1 MLERIRVFTG
11 NANQELARKITE
23 NLGVTLGK
31 AHVTSFSDGETRVE
45 IDENVRGMDVFIIQP
60 TCPPVNITLME
71 LLIMIDAVRRA
82 SADRITAVIPYYG
95 YARQDRKVAPRAP
108 ITAKL
113 VADLITQAG
122 ANRVLA
128 MDLHA
133 GQIQGFFNIPVDNLF
148 ATPILL
154 DHIKKNYADDN
165 TVIVSP
171 DTGGVERARA
181 FGKRLGA
188 SLAIIDKRRDGP
200 NEAQVMNIIG
210 HVKGKR
216 VILLDDMIDTAG
228 TVVQAAKALKEEGAI
243 EVTVCCTHPVLSGPA
258 LERIEQSDLKE
269 VIVTDTVPLHEKARA
284 CSRIKVLSVSGLLS
298 EDVRR
303 IYYNDSVSS
312 LFI

>member
-1 MLERIRVFTG
+1 MLERMRVFSG
-11 NANQELARKITE
+11 NANLELAGKIAE
-23 NLGVTLGK
+23 NLGVPLGK
-31 AHVTSFSDGETRVE
+31 VNVTAFSDGETRVE

-71 LLIMIDAVRRA
+71 LLIMIDAVHRS

-95 YARQDRKVAPRAP
+95 YARQDRKVTPRAP

-113 VADLITQAG
+113 VADIITKAG

-148 ATPILL
+148 ATPVLL
-154 DHIKKNYADDN
+154 DYIKKHYRGDN
-165 TVIVSP
+165 IVIVSP

-188 SLAIIDKRRDGP
+188 SLAIIDKRREGP
-200 NEAQVMNIIG
+200 NDAQVVNIIG
-210 HVKGKR
+210 HVKGKKA
-216 VILLDDMIDTAG
+216 ILLDDMIDTAG
-228 TVVQAAKALKEEGAI
+228 TVVQSAKALAEEGAI
-243 EVTVCCTHPVLSGPA
+243 DVSVCCTHPVLSGPA
-258 LERIEQSDLKE
+258 IERIEQSGLKE
-269 VIVTDTVPLHEKARA
+269 VIVTDTIPLHDKARA

-298 EDVRR
+298 EAVRR